1 MTEYGRKL
9 LEQENEFVKG
19 MLVEYGI
26 REVTTD
32 KQAKNGT
39 RELEFPVPCYSK
51 QRLKWYKRKKYDLKD
66 LPRLRIASFKSGYVR
81 KQNGADRA
89 YQINPVYMQNYQCV
103 WQRDNGQL
111 YTSNG
116 VNRAR
121 AQDLPR
127 LRIASFK
134 SGYVRKQNGADRA
147 YQINPVYMQNYQCVW
162 QRDNGQLYISNGVNR
177 ARALIHSPIV
187 RLNYILQFYLR
198 NYANN

>member
-1 MTEYGRKL
+1 MTEYGRQL
-9 LEQENEFVKG
+9 LQQENDLVRT
-19 MLVEYGI
+19 MLVYYGI

-39 RELEFPVPCYSK
+39 REFEFPVPCYSK
-51 QRLKWYKRKKYDLKD
+51 QRLKWFKSKKYDLKD

-81 KQNGADRA
+81 KQNGACRA

-116 VNRAR
+116 VNH
-121 AQDLPR
+121 
-127 LRIASFK
+127 
-134 SGYVRKQNGADRA
+134 
-147 YQINPVYMQNYQCVW
+147 
-162 QRDNGQLYISNGVNR
+162 

-187 RLNYILQFYLR
+187 RLNYILQFYLK

>member
-26 REVTTD
+26 REITTP

-39 RELEFPVPCYSK
+39 REFEFPVPCYSK
-51 QRLKWYKRKKYDLKD
+51 ERLKWFKRKKYDLRD

-81 KQNGADRA
+81 KQNYRA
-89 YQINPVYMQNYQCV
+89 YQINPVYMRNYQNV
-103 WQRDNGQL
+103 WMRDNGQL

-116 VNRAR
+116 V
-121 AQDLPR
+121 
-127 LRIASFK
+127 IH
-134 SGYVRKQNGADRA
+134 
-147 YQINPVYMQNYQCVW
+147 
-162 QRDNGQLYISNGVNR
+162 

-187 RLNYILQFYLR
+187 RLNYMLQFYLR
-198 NYANN
+198 NYANCK

>member
-9 LEQENEFVKG
+9 LEKENEFVKG

-26 REVTTD
+26 REVTTA

-39 RELEFPVPCYSK
+39 REFEFPVPCYSRE
-51 QRLKWYKRKKYDLKD
+51 RLKWYKRKKYDLKD

-103 WQRDNGQL
+103 WMRDNGQL

-116 VNRAR
+116 VNH
-121 AQDLPR
+121 
-127 LRIASFK
+127 
-134 SGYVRKQNGADRA
+134 
-147 YQINPVYMQNYQCVW
+147 
-162 QRDNGQLYISNGVNR
+162 
-177 ARALIHSPIV
+177 ARALIVSPIV
-187 RLNYILQFYLR
+187 RRQRR
-198 NYANN
+198 NIRSCS

>member
-9 LEQENEFVKG
+9 LEKENEFVKG
-19 MLVEYGI
+19 MLAEYGI
-26 REVTTD
+26 REVTTP

-39 RELEFPVPCYSK
+39 REFEFPVPCYSK
-51 QRLKWYKRKKYDLKD
+51 ERLKWYKSKKYELKD

-89 YQINPVYMQNYQCV
+89 YQINPVYLRNTQDV
-103 WQRDNGQL
+103 WMRDNGQL

-116 VNRAR
+116 V
-121 AQDLPR
+121 
-127 LRIASFK
+127 IH
-134 SGYVRKQNGADRA
+134 
-147 YQINPVYMQNYQCVW
+147 
-162 QRDNGQLYISNGVNR
+162 

-187 RLNYILQFYLR
+187 RLNYILQFYLK